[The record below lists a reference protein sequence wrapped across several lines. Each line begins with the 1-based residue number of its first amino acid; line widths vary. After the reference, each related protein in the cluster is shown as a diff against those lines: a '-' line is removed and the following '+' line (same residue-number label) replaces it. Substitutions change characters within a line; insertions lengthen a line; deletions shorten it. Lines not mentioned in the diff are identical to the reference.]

1 MSSSTSE
8 AMKLATVSLAISTEL
23 FVKRKSAPSWISRIL
38 LVARKS
44 SKHLLGQLKAPGLP
58 SSCSPSIMSRIK
70 HQFGEPLFVTQPIY
84 PACISKGMNLNTNL
98 LRGSLNRFWR
108 LLKKTLYQ
116 SEQSPECKLPTIRYH
131 RFLSHG
137 NTNTMCSST
146 LEAVIRYRFTGSL
159 FKALRDKK
167 IHTFMDDVG
176 LHRRNGISRTLI
188 EAIKGS
194 RIAIIVFS
202 ENYADSTYCLDEL
215 VKILECQESDGQIV
229 FPVFYDVSHNDV
241 RHQTGSYG
249 EGIAKHEEKFK
260 DDPSKVQKWKRALN
274 RAADFT
280 GFVFEG
286 NKYEHEF
293 IGKIVEVVLR
303 EIKRVSLHAD
313 YPIGLESQVSEV
325 KSLLFSDGYDGVH
338 MVGIYGNAGS
348 GKTTIAHAIYH
359 LIANGFESICFLENV
374 RENSYKHGLVHLQNI
389 LLSNIFERKNLKSR
403 NIEHGI
409 STIQHWLQQKKKTLL
424 ILDDVDKI
432 EQLQALAGKPD
443 WFGRGTRVIV
453 TTRDKHLLESH
464 GIERIYVMEN
474 SNSESNISAS
484 AGKDKREQ
492 LGEKST
498 FGDQVNGSLEPLV
511 SEDISLERRKQASVI
526 QGESNTEVI
535 GCNENQADICHT
547 HFPERIDNGQKE
559 VPNEDR
565 EVDMVEKSLSAQ
577 LESLEEKKRELKSE
591 SARSQSMSLENSIT
605 N

>member
-1 MSSSTSE
+1 
-8 AMKLATVSLAISTEL
+8 MKLATVSLAISTKL
-23 FVKRKSAPSWISRIL
+23 FVKRKSTPSWISRIL

-44 SKHLLGQLKAPGLP
+44 SKHLLG
-58 SSCSPSIMSRIK
+58 
-70 HQFGEPLFVTQPIY
+70 H
-84 PACISKGMNLNTNL
+84 
-98 LRGSLNRFWR
+98 
-108 LLKKTLYQ
+108 
-116 SEQSPECKLPTIRYH
+116 
-131 RFLSHG
+131 
-137 NTNTMCSST
+137 
-146 LEAVIRYRFTGSL
+146 
-159 FKALRDKK
+159 
-167 IHTFMDDVG
+167 
-176 LHRRNGISRTLI
+176 
-188 EAIKGS
+188 
-194 RIAIIVFS
+194 
-202 ENYADSTYCLDEL
+202 
-215 VKILECQESDGQIV
+215 
-229 FPVFYDVSHNDV
+229 
-241 RHQTGSYG
+241 
-249 EGIAKHEEKFK
+249 
-260 DDPSKVQKWKRALN
+260 
-274 RAADFT
+274 RAANFT

-293 IGKIVEVVLR
+293 IGKIVEVVSR
-303 EIKRVSLHAD
+303 EIKCVSLHAD

-338 MVGIYGNAGS
+338 MVGIYGNGGS

-484 AGKDKREQ
+484 AGKDNREQ

-511 SEDISLERRKQASVI
+511 SENISLERRKQASVI
-526 QGESNTEVI
+526 QAESKT
-535 GCNENQADICHT
+535 
-547 HFPERIDNGQKE
+547 
-559 VPNEDR
+559 
-565 EVDMVEKSLSAQ
+565 Q
-577 LESLEEKKRELKSE
+577 LLR
-591 SARSQSMSLENSIT
+591 A
-605 N
+605 

>member
-1 MSSSTSE
+1 
-8 AMKLATVSLAISTEL
+8 MKLATVSLAISTKL
-23 FVKRKSAPSWISRIL
+23 FVKRKSTPSWISRIL

-44 SKHLLGQLKAPGLP
+44 SKHLLG
-58 SSCSPSIMSRIK
+58 
-70 HQFGEPLFVTQPIY
+70 H
-84 PACISKGMNLNTNL
+84 
-98 LRGSLNRFWR
+98 
-108 LLKKTLYQ
+108 
-116 SEQSPECKLPTIRYH
+116 
-131 RFLSHG
+131 
-137 NTNTMCSST
+137 
-146 LEAVIRYRFTGSL
+146 
-159 FKALRDKK
+159 
-167 IHTFMDDVG
+167 
-176 LHRRNGISRTLI
+176 
-188 EAIKGS
+188 
-194 RIAIIVFS
+194 
-202 ENYADSTYCLDEL
+202 
-215 VKILECQESDGQIV
+215 
-229 FPVFYDVSHNDV
+229 
-241 RHQTGSYG
+241 
-249 EGIAKHEEKFK
+249 
-260 DDPSKVQKWKRALN
+260 
-274 RAADFT
+274 RAANFT

-293 IGKIVEVVLR
+293 IGKIVEVVSR
-303 EIKRVSLHAD
+303 EIKCVSLHAD

-338 MVGIYGNAGS
+338 MVGIYGNGGS

-484 AGKDKREQ
+484 AGKDNREQ

-498 FGDQVNGSLEPLV
+498 FGDQVNV
-511 SEDISLERRKQASVI
+511 
-526 QGESNTEVI
+526 
-535 GCNENQADICHT
+535 
-547 HFPERIDNGQKE
+547 
-559 VPNEDR
+559 
-565 EVDMVEKSLSAQ
+565 Q
-577 LESLEEKKRELKSE
+577 L
-591 SARSQSMSLENSIT
+591 LENLHDLHDYAEELELDSETNNQYMEEEQHSASI
-605 N
+605 NHK

>member
-1 MSSSTSE
+1 M
-8 AMKLATVSLAISTEL
+8 
-23 FVKRKSAPSWISRIL
+23 
-38 LVARKS
+38 RKS
-44 SKHLLGQLKAPGLP
+44 S
-58 SSCSPSIMSRIK
+58 
-70 HQFGEPLFVTQPIY
+70 
-84 PACISKGMNLNTNL
+84 
-98 LRGSLNRFWR
+98 
-108 LLKKTLYQ
+108 
-116 SEQSPECKLPTIRYH
+116 
-131 RFLSHG
+131 
-137 NTNTMCSST
+137 
-146 LEAVIRYRFTGSL
+146 
-159 FKALRDKK
+159 
-167 IHTFMDDVG
+167 
-176 LHRRNGISRTLI
+176 
-188 EAIKGS
+188 
-194 RIAIIVFS
+194 
-202 ENYADSTYCLDEL
+202 
-215 VKILECQESDGQIV
+215 
-229 FPVFYDVSHNDV
+229 
-241 RHQTGSYG
+241 
-249 EGIAKHEEKFK
+249 
-260 DDPSKVQKWKRALN
+260 DDPSKVQKWKRALH
-274 RAADFT
+274 RAANFT

-526 QGESNTEVI
+526 LRGI
-535 GCNENQADICHT
+535 
-547 HFPERIDNGQKE
+547 KY
-559 VPNEDR
+559 
-565 EVDMVEKSLSAQ
+565 
-577 LESLEEKKRELKSE
+577 
-591 SARSQSMSLENSIT
+591 RSHRL
-605 N
+605 